1 MTPGARTDCT
11 YSIVFAGSVRCPDLG
26 RDVVAAH
33 LGLTTQEA
41 ARRLA
46 AAPSVLAKALA
57 PEAARRLVTLLRLLG
72 LPAGCE
78 PEPTLAQASCA
89 LTFDLAIQP
98 TANAPAADIAGYLA
112 KRLNR
117 PEASFLSLL
126 QAPGGLVVQNLTW
139 PSASAWRSDKGL
151 SRALILMSETAGAPY
166 DILPWY
172 RPQNSASAAGLARH
186 LSVLGLSPCPLTGA
200 VAAGIE
206 HAMAAHLLRRYGN
219 AGLLAVNRDFQRF
232 DLIMTGSPGLSARE
246 LADFLTTRTGQ
257 PRKPGM
263 SAPSEAIDCA
273 LTRADALAFQ
283 ADYAL
288 IGIETRL
295 RLVAGA
301 RGGS

>member
-139 PSASAWRSDKGL
+139 PSASAWRSDKW
-151 SRALILMSETAGAPY
+151 AP
-166 DILPWY
+166 
-172 RPQNSASAAGLARH
+172 SASWDSGWLAPP
-186 LSVLGLSPCPLTGA
+186 PC
-200 VAAGIE
+200 
-206 HAMAAHLLRRYGN
+206 LRRCRSPPGAWRPAPRRRHERCGN
-219 AGLLAVNRDFQRF
+219 CGW
-232 DLIMTGSPGLSARE
+232 
-246 LADFLTTRTGQ
+246 
-257 PRKPGM
+257 
-263 SAPSEAIDCA
+263 
-273 LTRADALAFQ
+273 
-283 ADYAL
+283 
-288 IGIETRL
+288 
-295 RLVAGA
+295 
-301 RGGS
+301 